1 MLQRFFRGAGSAWIA
16 ALLVASALPG
26 PARAEEEAAV
36 VRRGS
41 ELRETPGDTGRVLAP
56 LAADTA
62 VTRTGERKG
71 AWVRVRTAEGTAGW
85 LHLFDVGPAT
95 GSGNGS
101 GAVAG
106 AFRSVTSLF
115 SKPAAQRTT
124 TSTSTIGIRGLGAE
138 DLAQAQPDEQAV
150 ARMEALRQSD
160 NDARQFARRAQL
172 TPVSV
177 EPLPE
182 PSRVPAA
189 STTSNVPGNPQ

>member
-1 MLQRFFRGAGSAWIA
+1 MLRRCVRGAGTAWIA

-26 PARAEEEAAV
+26 LARAEEEAAV
-36 VRRGS
+36 VKRGS
-41 ELRETPGDTGRVLAP
+41 ELRETPGDSGRVLTP

-62 VTRTGERKG
+62 VTRTGERQG
-71 AWVRVRTAEGTAGW
+71 AWVRVRTTEGAAGW
-85 LHLFDVGPAT
+85 VHLFDVAPA
-95 GSGNGS
+95 SGNGS

-115 SKPAAQRTT
+115 SKPATQRTT
-124 TSTSTIGIRGLGAE
+124 TVTSTIGIRGLGAE
-138 DLAQAQPDEQAV
+138 DLAQAQPDVQAV
-150 ARMEALRQSD
+150 TRMEALRQSD

-182 PSRVPAA
+182 PSHLPAA
-189 STTSNVPGNPQ
+189 PTATPGNPQ